1 MLVTAAASAHS
12 PGATILMVLAVVLLG
27 IVVGIVPVV
36 IVRLVA
42 GGRRTSPARRRP
54 EPRIFEPA
62 PPEAPAEVPTEP
74 LPPITEP
81 LAADPQLEPLV
92 AARLD
97 AVSERHRDLYDEEYA
112 RQVDRVETLR
122 RTIRTRLTL
131 GAQTNEP

>member
-12 PGATILMVLAVVLLG
+12 PGATILMVVAVVLLG

-42 GGRRTSPARRRP
+42 GGRRTSPARHRP

-62 PPEAPAEVPTEP
+62 PPEAPVEP
-74 LPPITEP
+74 PPPPAPITEP
-81 LAADPQLEPLV
+81 LAADPQPEPLV

-122 RTIRTRLTL
+122 RTIRTRLTV
-131 GAQTNEP
+131 GADE